1 MDCDINHI
9 IQESLK
15 GDKIYQEIL
24 LKKLLPLI
32 YKSIRK
38 YCGRKV
44 ETEDLIQEGYIVIL
58 KSLKSFDENK
68 NIHFLGY
75 VKSNLKYFYLNYLR
89 KSMKERQSVI
99 LCDSM
104 PEEYLYRIQD
114 IDRDNNEPLKYYLRA
129 EEMNK
134 LYESIGK
141 LSDKEQKVIYMYCFE
156 GMTMSEISNNLK
168 IAYRT
173 AIGRKYTAL
182 KKLRKMMSGYGGE
195 NYE

>member
-182 KKLRKMMSGYGGE
+182 KKLRKMMSGYRGE